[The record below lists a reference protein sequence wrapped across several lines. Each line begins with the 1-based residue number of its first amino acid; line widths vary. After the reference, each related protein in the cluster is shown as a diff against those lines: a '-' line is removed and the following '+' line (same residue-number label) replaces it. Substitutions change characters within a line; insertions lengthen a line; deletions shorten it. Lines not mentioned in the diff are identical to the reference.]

1 MLHGVYRRTD
11 GEPVFVEVP
20 APTDEALQALLHKN
34 ISRLMKLLTRR
45 GVLIEEGNSAS
56 DEARSR
62 CRRRLPR
69 IEWVSPHVAGRKC
82 SRCKVACRETPRS
95 LKSLAVRAGL
105 EPARRGALPRKRASA
120 APEGV
125 SPHALSPCSVRQS
138 P

>member
-1 MLHGVYRRTD
+1 MLDGVYRHTD
-11 GEPVFVEVP
+11 GEPVFVEAS

-69 IEWVSPHVAGRKC
+69 IEWVSPHVAWQKVFAVQGGMPRDTAFPQEPC
-82 SRCKVACRETPRS
+82 GTSRA
-95 LKSLAVRAGL
+95 
-105 EPARRGALPRKRASA
+105 
-120 APEGV
+120 
-125 SPHALSPCSVRQS
+125 
-138 P
+138 